1 LCKME
6 AAKQKAK
13 ELGVRLTKDVGS
25 KRVTKTLAELRKDL
39 KAAKPKAEKKSQRG
53 GATDWEH
60 FVAVCEA
67 TLESARQNIIG
78 APSVNVAGSAL
89 TLKYSVA
96 LGVLRGPDRVYSV
109 HIVAHTRSSG
119 GVSWDVG
126 VKKKQDGNRTD
137 AADLQNIEMIK
148 NVWTDVFAG
157 SDGVKRA
164 DILDSFEAAMTLFS
178 VSSPANSGSSMN
190 NY

>member
-1 LCKME
+1 ME

-13 ELGVRLTKDVGS
+13 ELGIRLTRDEGS
-25 KRVTKTLAELRKDL
+25 KRVSKTLAELRKDL
-39 KAAKPKAEKKSQRG
+39 KAAKPKAAKKKSQRG
-53 GATDWEH
+53 GATDWEN
-60 FVAVCEA
+60 FVAVCED
-67 TLESARQNIIG
+67 TLEGARKNIIG
-78 APSVNVAGSAL
+78 APSLNLAGSAM

-96 LGVLRGPDRVYSV
+96 LGVGGAADRVYSV

-126 VKKKQDGNRTD
+126 VKKKQDGNRAD

-148 NVWTDVFAG
+148 NVWTDVL
-157 SDGVKRA
+157 SKPGVMRA

>member
-1 LCKME
+1 
-6 AAKQKAK
+6 
-13 ELGVRLTKDVGS
+13 
-25 KRVTKTLAELRKDL
+25 
-39 KAAKPKAEKKSQRG
+39 
-53 GATDWEH
+53 
-60 FVAVCEA
+60 VAVCEA

-126 VKKKQDGNRTD
+126 VKKKQDGNRAD
-137 AADLQNIEMIK
+137 AADLQNIDMIE
-148 NVWTDVFAG
+148 NVWT
-157 SDGVKRA
+157 GVLSKPGVTRA

-178 VSSPANSGSSMN
+178 VSSPTNSGSSMN